1 MYAREHGYSLSCKED
16 DNSSARNNLVEC
28 IQKAEASIA
37 ELVEANY
44 ANVVKSGIP
53 LLGLSK
59 MNLGTEVADKTGSN
73 IATLIDVTWES
84 DQE

>member
-53 LLGLSK
+53 LFGLGSK
-59 MNLGTEVADKTGSN
+59 MNLGTGVTDKTGSH
-73 IATLIDVTWES
+73 IATLIDVT
-84 DQE
+84 